1 MLTFNVDI
9 SAPSGPLVIYAM
21 QADSMSRFF
30 ALTIMDGGAAWTPP
44 TGAIWTV
51 RFGAPQMPSGWYDT
65 ITEPGGSTH
74 AAVVVNE
81 NTATVEIAEQAIST
95 PGQNVLCVL
104 VTDAQ
109 GYQIAS
115 WPFVLSIQAV
125 PGLEAP
131 EATVY
136 YNALT
141 EQVAQVLSN
150 ATAAAASATL
160 AQSWAV
166 GGTGSREG
174 EDTDNAKYYAQIAQ
188 QVAQE
193 GVGYYETPEAL
204 RTAHPTGQ
212 AGNWAIVGSTDTI
225 WVWDTDTGDWV
236 DSHGNID
243 LSNYYTK
250 TEADARF
257 SAISSGVPTVSATKE
272 QNYFDIDLP
281 STNQFVI
288 VPNAAYATGDTF
300 RIAGRAVAAMLP
312 NGDSLPDAFF
322 AANAKVMCLWA
333 DTVLYFVGGGGT
345 VPNNVM
351 RYRMDDGT
359 PGQQPEQTIWGQ
371 TSDGQDAYVHSC
383 TKAVYNPETGKTLDE
398 EMVTMQDSPAAITGE
413 TSIKPVCDASGNVIC
428 PQTRTAAVY
437 DPVSGQT
444 LDAVLGEEKL
454 KLLWTNPAPLENFGK
469 QTVAL
474 DLSKYDLVLIS
485 FMNGTSAN
493 FVNNGIFFIGD
504 TIQVVNGFTNSQKRH
519 RNLLVS
525 STGVRFEESY
535 KYVSYGQDAPN
546 TIDYSAMRPLYI
558 YGIKL

>member
-74 AAVVVNE
+74 AAVVVDE
-81 NTATVEIAEQAIST
+81 NTATVEIAEQALSS

-115 WPFVLSIQAV
+115 WPFLLNVQAV

-136 YNALT
+136 YNSLT

-150 ATAAAASATL
+150 ATAAAASAAL

-250 TEADARF
+250 TEANARF

-272 QNYFDIDLP
+272 QNYFDIELP

-288 VPNAAYATGDTF
+288 VPNAAYATGNTF
-300 RIAGRAVAAMLP
+300 RIAGRTVAAMLP

-333 DTVLYFVGGGGT
+333 DTVLYFVGGGGGT
-345 VPNNVM
+345 VPDNVM
-351 RYRMDDGT
+351 RYRLDDGT
-359 PGQQPEQTIWGQ
+359 PAQPPAPINADTLQGHAASDFVMPYKAGDIISSPITIATILTAGNTKIRFLVPLNATVVENVTAKISGKIRVIQ
-371 TSDGQDAYVHSC
+371 DGQYLVGTS
-383 TKAVYNPETGKTLDE
+383 GDE
-398 EMVTMQDSPAAITGE
+398 DISVLSPA
-413 TSIKPVCDASGNVIC
+413 TSISPFGLYV
-428 PQTRTAAVY
+428 
-437 DPVSGQT
+437 T
-444 LDAVLGEEKL
+444 LTKD
-454 KLLWTNPAPLENFGK
+454 NFGGTNNSPVAVACSEF
-469 QTVAL
+469 TV
-474 DLSKYDLVLIS
+474 
-485 FMNGTSAN
+485 T
-493 FVNNGIFFIGD
+493 
-504 TIQVVNGFTNSQKRH
+504 
-519 RNLLVS
+519 
-525 STGVRFEESY
+525 FEE
-535 KYVSYGQDAPN
+535 A
-546 TIDYSAMRPLYI
+546 T
-558 YGIKL
+558 